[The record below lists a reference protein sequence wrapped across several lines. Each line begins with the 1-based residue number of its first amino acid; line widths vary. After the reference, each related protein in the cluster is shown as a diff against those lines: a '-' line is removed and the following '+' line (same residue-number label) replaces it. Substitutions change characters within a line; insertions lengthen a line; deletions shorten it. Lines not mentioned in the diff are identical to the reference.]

1 MSYLDINGL
10 GVLWAKIKNY
20 ISNYAKASDLTSH
33 TNNTSNPHKVT
44 AAQVGADPSGSASSA
59 LTSAKAYTDDEISE
73 WVGNTTVSAQIAAAA
88 YTHPS
93 YTARTGVP
101 TANQTPE
108 FGGTFSVNQIN
119 SDSTGHVTDAISR
132 TITIPNT
139 LSNGAETAGLI
150 KTSSTVT
157 SNSGY
162 TACPVISGVPYYKDA
177 ETTIVTLT
185 VDGWL
190 NDSQTVIATGMTAS
204 NTVIVSPVP
213 SAMSDYVGG
222 GIVCTT
228 QGTNTLTFECNTTPT
243 SAIDVNVVII

>member
-1 MSYLDINGL
+1 M
-10 GVLWAKIKNY
+10 
-20 ISNYAKASDLTSH
+20 
-33 TNNTSNPHKVT
+33 
-44 AAQVGADPSGSASSA
+44 
-59 LTSAKAYTDDEISE
+59 
-73 WVGNTTVSAQIAAAA
+73 
-88 YTHPS
+88 
-93 YTARTGVP
+93 P
-101 TANQTPE
+101 TADQTPA
-108 FGGTFSVNQIN
+108 FGGTFSVNQIT
-119 SDSTGHVTDAISR
+119 SDSTGHVTAATSR
-132 TITIPNT
+132 TITIPST
-139 LSNGAETAGLI
+139 LSNGTGTAGLI

-190 NDSQTVIATGMTAS
+190 NDSQTVIATGVTAS

-222 GIVCTT
+222 GIVCTA
-228 QGTNTLTFECNTTPT
+228 QGANTLTFECDTTPT